1 MAPLNPASM
10 SSTPGVIFDGKRMR
24 KAITRR
30 AVDHSASICRWLEE
44 YNNINDHEGEEGRN
58 IILPDP
64 QFIHNVIINS
74 SYQSF
79 LYLSL
84 YNDVICR

>member
-1 MAPLNPASM
+1 MVPLNPASM

-44 YNNINDHEGEEGRN
+44 YNSIMIDDHREEGRN
-58 IILPDP
+58 VVLPDP
-64 QFIHNVIINS
+64 QFIHNVNFI
-74 SYQSF
+74 
-79 LYLSL
+79 SL
-84 YNDVICR
+84 N